1 MMIRNFYGRD
11 KMNSRERDEFKKRV
25 RAYMESG
32 LNDELFGDLALMYA
46 VLEDPTIDGASLS
59 RLKPYESQEGWAR
72 LRTETA
78 VSR

>member
-1 MMIRNFYGRD
+1 MTTNERN
-11 KMNSRERDEFKKRV
+11 EFKQRV
-25 RAYMESG
+25 RARMESG
-32 LNDELFGDLALMYA
+32 LNDDFFGDLALLYA
-46 VLEDPTIDGASLS
+46 VLEDPTITGASLS